1 MAINNS
7 EMELEK
13 NKLKETVEW
22 LNKQTTLAAEKQKEL
37 ERKVSMLK
45 KSSGGTY
52 NEELALTEQVY
63 EYANKNLQKYSEAA
77 HKPYFARIDFNE
89 RRRDK
94 ESYYIG
100 KFGLN
105 DNSEGEEKV
114 IDWRA
119 PIAELYYSGQQGEVS
134 YKAPLGFVEGELSLK
149 RKFLIKDE
157 KLENAFDEGINDIIL
172 RASNDETEDNALVDE
187 FLKINLEQSIGSKLK
202 DVVATIQKEQNDIIR
217 ASKNT
222 VMIIQ
227 GSAGSGKTTVALH
240 RLAYLMY
247 KYSENLSTQEI
258 LVIAPNKLFLDY
270 ISDILPSLG
279 VSGVVQSTFE
289 DIACSILKYG
299 GKIHTKDMKFSSV
312 MEETNK
318 DKVKFITTSSKFKG
332 SMSYKSI
339 MDRYLRY
346 IENKDVEVDHIIVSN
361 HILFNSNEIKRL
373 YSKDLINFPLN
384 KRKQEIKRY
393 FNLKLKDVIPE
404 IMEKIDYT
412 YENFIQNVKR
422 ENQDDLSKRK
432 KIIELYDKRD
442 EEKKHF
448 KANAKK
454 AMDVYFKQWSQKSV
468 TDLYF
473 NLLLEDEVFNEIT
486 EGKISSKLYSFIK
499 AEIIANMNGNIMD
512 SDDLAALLY
521 LTFKIEGLEKFN
533 FSHIVIDEAQDY
545 SNFQLL
551 MIKNIAVN
559 DSFTIVG
566 DIGQGIYYYKGI
578 ESWQKLITEVFKGQA
593 NYIPLTQSYRSTIEI
608 IDVANRVLQKQQNYI
623 IPASPVLRHG
633 KEPDLICYREE
644 KEFAERLDEIVKE
657 VITSGKKSIAIIGKT
672 FKECKYIKAQLK
684 KYSKEDWELIKNTDK
699 NFQSERIIIPSY
711 MTKGLEFDCS
721 IIYNCDDENYGDNE
735 LDKKILYV
743 VLTRAL
749 HMEYIFYKG
758 KPSTLLSTPALVGTV
773 NN

>member
-1 MAINNS
+1 MAISKS
-7 EMELEK
+7 EMEFE
-13 NKLKETVEW
+13 NNNLKETVQW
-22 LNKQTTLAAEKQKEL
+22 LNKQINLAAEKQEEL
-37 ERKVSMLK
+37 EKKVSMLK

-52 NEELALTEQVY
+52 NEELALTQQVC
-63 EYANKNLQKYSEAA
+63 EFANKNLQKYSEAV
-77 HKPYFARIDFNE
+77 HKPYFARIDFSE

-100 KFGLN
+100 KFALN
-105 DNSEGEEKV
+105 DSSEGEEKV

-119 PIAELYYSGQQGEVS
+119 PIAELYYNGQQGKVS
-134 YKAPLGFVEGELSLK
+134 YKAPIGFVEGELSLK
-149 RKFLIKDE
+149 RKFLIKEE

-172 RASNDETEDNALVDE
+172 RSSNDETTDNALVDE

-202 DVVATIQKEQNDIIR
+202 DVVATIQKEQNEIIR

-247 KYSENLSTQEI
+247 KYSENLETQEI
-258 LVIAPNKLFLDY
+258 LVVAPNKLFLDY

-299 GKIHTKDMKFSSV
+299 GKINTKDMKFSSV
-312 MEETNK
+312 MEETDK

-332 SMSYKSI
+332 SMTFKSI
-339 MDRYLRY
+339 MDRYLKY
-346 IENKDVEVDHIIVSN
+346 IENKDIQVEDIIVSQYT
-361 HILFNSNEIKRL
+361 LFDANEIKRL
-373 YSKDLINFPLN
+373 YSKDLIHFPVN
-384 KRKQEIKRY
+384 KRKQEIRRY
-393 FNLKLKDVIPE
+393 FNLKLKNLIPE
-404 IMEKIDYT
+404 IMEKIDDT
-412 YENFIQNVKR
+412 YDRSIQSVKR
-422 ENQDDLSKRK
+422 DINDDVSKRK

-454 AMDVYFKQWSQKSV
+454 AMDEYFKQWSQKSV
-468 TDLYF
+468 IDLYF
-473 NLLLEDEVFNEIT
+473 NLLVDEEIFNELT
-486 EGKISSKLYSFIK
+486 DRKISAKLYAFIK
-499 AEIIANMNGNIMD
+499 AEAIINMNDNIID

-521 LTFKIEGLEKFN
+521 LKHKIEGLEKFN

-551 MIKNIAVN
+551 MLKNIAIN

-578 ESWQKLITEVFKGQA
+578 ENWQKLITEVFKGQA

-608 IDVANRVLQKQQNYI
+608 INVANRVLQKQQNYI
-623 IPASPVLRHG
+623 TPASPVLRHG
-633 KEPDLICYREE
+633 EKPELIAYSLE
-644 KEFAERLDEIVKE
+644 KDFAEKLDEIVKS
-657 VITSGKKSIAIIGKT
+657 VKSSGKKSIAVIGKT
-672 FKECKYIKAQLK
+672 FKECKFIKAQLK
-684 KYSKEDWELIKNTDK
+684 KYSKDDWELIKNTDK

-721 IIYNCDDENYGDNE
+721 IVYNCDEENYGDNE

-749 HMEYIFYKG
+749 HLEYIFYKG
-758 KPSTLLSTPALVGTV
+758 KPSTLLD
-773 NN
+773 

>member
-1 MAINNS
+1 MAINKS

-13 NKLKETVEW
+13 RRLEETVDW
-22 LNKQTTLAAEKQKEL
+22 LNKQVNLAAEKHEEL
-37 ERKVSMLK
+37 EKKVSMLK

-52 NEELALTEQVY
+52 NEELALTQQVY
-63 EYANKNLQKYSEAA
+63 EFANNNLQKYSEAS
-77 HKPYFARIDFNE
+77 HKPYFARIDFSE
-89 RRRDK
+89 VRRDK

-105 DNSEGEEKV
+105 DSSEGEEKV

-119 PIAELYYSGQQGEVS
+119 PIAELYYSGQQGKVS
-134 YKAPLGFVEGELSLK
+134 YKAPIGFIDGVLSLK
-149 RKFLIKDE
+149 RKFLIENE

-172 RASNDETEDNALVDE
+172 RSSSDETEDNALVDE

-202 DVVATIQKEQNDIIR
+202 DVVATIQKEQNEIIR

-247 KYSENLSTQEI
+247 KYSENLTTHEI

-279 VSGVVQSTFE
+279 VSGVKQSTFE
-289 DIACSILKYG
+289 DIACSILKYS
-299 GKIHTKDMKFSSV
+299 GKIHTKDMKFSLV
-312 MEETNK
+312 IEESNK
-318 DKVKFITTSSKFKG
+318 EKVKFITTSSKFKG
-332 SMSYKSI
+332 SMTYKSI
-339 MDRYLRY
+339 MDRYLKY
-346 IENKDVEVDHIIVSN
+346 IENKDIQIEDIMVGEY
-361 HILFNSNEIKRL
+361 ILFSSNEIKRL
-373 YSKDLINFPLN
+373 YSKDLVNFPLN

-393 FNLKLKDVIPE
+393 FNLKLKVIIPE
-404 IMEKIDYT
+404 VFEKIDYA
-412 YENFIQNVKR
+412 YEKSIQSAKR
-422 ENQDDLSKRK
+422 DIKDELSKRK

-448 KANAKK
+448 NANAKK
-454 AMDVYFKQWSQKSV
+454 AMDEYFKQWSQKSII
-468 TDLYF
+468 DLYF
-473 NLLLEDEVFNEIT
+473 NLLVDEEVFTELT
-486 EGKISSKLYSFIK
+486 EGKIGTKLYDFIK
-499 AEIIANMNGNIMD
+499 SETIASISGSIID

-521 LTFKIEGLEKFN
+521 LKLKIEGLDKFN

-551 MIKNIAVN
+551 MLKSIAVN

-578 ESWQKLITEVFKGQA
+578 ESWQKLISEVFKGQA

-608 IDVANRVLQKQQNYI
+608 INVANRVLQKQENYI
-623 IPASPVLRHG
+623 TPASPVLRHG
-633 KEPDLICYREE
+633 KEPDLISYSVE
-644 KEFAERLDEIVKE
+644 KEFVEKLDEIVKS
-657 VITSGKKSIAIIGKT
+657 VKISGKKSIAVIGKT
-672 FKECKYIKAQLK
+672 FKECKYIKTQLK
-684 KYSKEDWELIKNTDK
+684 KYSENDWELIKNTDK

-721 IIYNCDDENYGDNE
+721 IVYNCDEESYGDNE

-758 KPSTLLSTPALVGTV
+758 KPSSLLE
-773 NN
+773 

>member
-1 MAINNS
+1 MAINKK
-7 EMELEK
+7 EMEFENKNLKETIEWLNVQINLAVETEEELEK
-13 NKLKETVEW
+13 
-22 LNKQTTLAAEKQKEL
+22 
-37 ERKVSMLK
+37 KVSMLK

-52 NEELALTEQVY
+52 SEELALTEQVY
-63 EYANKNLQKYSEAA
+63 EFANRNLQKYTQVA
-77 HKPYFARIDFNE
+77 HKPYFARIDFTE
-89 RRRDK
+89 RRRDT

-105 DNSEGEEKV
+105 DRSEGEEKV

-134 YKAPLGFVEGELSLK
+134 YKAPIGFVEGELSLK

-172 RASNDETEDNALVDE
+172 RSSNDETEENALVDE

-202 DVVATIQKEQNDIIR
+202 DVVATIQKEQNEIIR

-247 KYSENLSTQEI
+247 KHSENLETQEI
-258 LVIAPNKLFLDY
+258 LVVAPNKLFLDY

-299 GKIHTKDMKFSSV
+299 GKINTKDMKFSSV
-312 MEETNK
+312 MEETDK

-332 SMSYKSI
+332 SMPYKSI
-339 MDRYLRY
+339 MDRYLKY
-346 IENKDVEVDHIIVSN
+346 IENKDIQVEDIIVSG
-361 HILFNSNEIKRL
+361 HILFNSMEIKRL
-373 YSKDLINFPLN
+373 YSKDLMNFPLN
-384 KRKQEIKRY
+384 KRKQEIRRY
-393 FNLKLKDVIPE
+393 FNLKLKNLTPE
-404 IMEKIDYT
+404 IMEKIDST
-412 YENFIQNVKR
+412 YDRSIQRVKR
-422 ENQDDLSKRK
+422 DIQDEISKRK

-454 AMDVYFKQWSQKSV
+454 VMDEYFKQWSQKSV
-468 TDLYF
+468 IDIYF
-473 NLLLEDEVFNEIT
+473 NLLVDEEVFNELT
-486 EGKISSKLYSFIK
+486 EGKISTKLYAFIK
-499 AEIIANMNGNIMD
+499 EEVIVNMNNNIID

-521 LTFKIEGLEKFN
+521 LKLKIEGLEKFN

-551 MIKNIAVN
+551 MLKNIALN

-578 ESWQKLITEVFKGQA
+578 ESWQKLISEVFKGQA

-608 IDVANRVLQKQQNYI
+608 INVANRVLQKQQNYI
-623 IPASPVLRHG
+623 TPASPVLRHG
-633 KEPDLICYREE
+633 KEPELITYSLE
-644 KEFAERLDEIVKE
+644 KDFAEKLDKIVKS
-657 VITSGKKSIAIIGKT
+657 VKISGKKSIAVIGKT
-672 FKECKYIKAQLK
+672 FKECKYIKEQLK
-684 KYSKEDWELIKNTDK
+684 KYSKDDWELIKNTDK

-721 IIYNCDDENYGDNE
+721 IVYNCDDENYGDNE

-758 KPSTLLSTPALVGTV
+758 KPSTLLLD
-773 NN
+773 

>member
-1 MAINNS
+1 MAINKS

-13 NKLKETVEW
+13 HKLEETVGW
-22 LNKQTTLAAEKQKEL
+22 LNKQVNLAAEKQVEL
-37 ERKVSMLK
+37 EKKVSMLK

-52 NEELALTEQVY
+52 NEELALTQQVY
-63 EYANKNLQKYSEAA
+63 EFANNNLQKYNEAS
-77 HKPYFARIDFNE
+77 HKPYFARIDFSE
-89 RRRDK
+89 RRREK

-105 DNSEGEEKV
+105 DSTEAEEKV

-119 PIAELYYSGQQGEVS
+119 PIAELYYSGEQGDVS
-134 YKAPLGFVEGELSLK
+134 YKAPIGFVEGVLSLK

-172 RASNDETEDNALVDE
+172 RASNDESEDNALVDE

-202 DVVATIQKEQNDIIR
+202 DVVATIQKEQNEIIR

-247 KYSENLSTQEI
+247 KYSENLTTHEI

-279 VSGVVQSTFE
+279 VSGVKQSTFE
-289 DIACSILKYG
+289 DIACSILKYS
-299 GKIHTKDMKFSSV
+299 GKIHTKDMKFSLV
-312 MEETNK
+312 MEEINK
-318 DKVKFITTSSKFKG
+318 EKVKFITTSSKFKG
-332 SMSYKSI
+332 SMTYKTI
-339 MDRYLRY
+339 MDRYLKY
-346 IENKDVEVDHIIVSN
+346 IENKDIQIEDIMVGEYIVFS
-361 HILFNSNEIKRL
+361 SNEIKRL
-373 YSKDLINFPLN
+373 YSKDLVNFPLN

-393 FNLKLKDVIPE
+393 FNLKLKVIIPE
-404 IMEKIDYT
+404 VFEKIDDT
-412 YENFIQNVKR
+412 YDRSIQSVKR
-422 ENQDDLSKRK
+422 DIKDELSKRK

-454 AMDVYFKQWSQKSV
+454 AMDEYFKQWSQKSII
-468 TDLYF
+468 DLYF
-473 NLLLEDEVFNEIT
+473 NLLVDEEVFNELT
-486 EGKISSKLYSFIK
+486 EGKIGTKLYDFIK
-499 AEIIANMNGNIMD
+499 SETIANIGDNIID

-521 LTFKIEGLEKFN
+521 LKLKIEGLDKFN

-551 MIKNIAVN
+551 MLKSIAVN

-578 ESWQKLITEVFKGQA
+578 ESWQKLISEVFKGQA

-608 IDVANRVLQKQQNYI
+608 INVANRVLQKQQNYI
-623 IPASPVLRHG
+623 TPASPVLRHG
-633 KEPDLICYREE
+633 KEPELIGYFEE
-644 KEFAERLDEIVKE
+644 KEFAEKLDVIVKS
-657 VITSGKKSIAIIGKT
+657 VKTSGKKSIAVIGKT
-672 FKECKYIKAQLK
+672 FEECKHIKTQLK
-684 KYSKEDWELIKNTDK
+684 KYSKNDWELIKNTDK

-721 IIYNCDDENYGDNE
+721 IVYNCDEENYGDNE

-749 HMEYIFYKG
+749 HLEYIFYKG
-758 KPSTLLSTPALVGTV
+758 KPSSLLE
-773 NN
+773 